1 MYFYNWTTLANG
13 NHINYCIENSQTN
26 NKIPYLIGGEYTPS
40 FPDNCMIY
48 GVGWSCFRCSLGYFK
63 TSVTPA
69 NGIGANIS
77 KCIAKDTNYG
87 GCANT
92 SGS

>member
-48 GVGWSCFRCSLGYFK
+48 GVG
-63 TSVTPA
+63 
-69 NGIGANIS
+69 
-77 KCIAKDTNYG
+77 
-87 GCANT
+87 
-92 SGS
+92 